1 MARHCH
7 LNTCPTGIATQRPDL
22 RRKFRG
28 TPEQIVAY
36 FTLIAE
42 DVRRILASL
51 GQRRLDDIVGRV
63 ELLERVDRPGTPR
76 AQLLD
81 LSLLLERSAG
91 AAPDHPRRRTAVR
104 NDRPGVVSLDAEI
117 LEALAPALDRNE
129 PFAGAYR
136 IGNHH
141 LTVGARIAGH
151 IARRSGSFGPAV
163 PVRLRFTGSAGQS
176 FGAFALPRM
185 QLRLEGEANDHVGKG
200 LCGGDIVIRPF
211 RTAAYAGD
219 GQPHVI
225 LGNTALYGATSGR
238 LFAAGSAGDRFAVR
252 NSGAV
257 AVIEGAGDHCCEYMT
272 GGVVVVLGP
281 VGRNLGAGMSNG
293 VAYVLDEG
301 DVPLAARCNP
311 EMVVVAALTS
321 ADERRLQAL
330 IRQHYQK
337 TGSRRARAILSG
349 WASYRALF
357 KKVSPPPPPPTP
369 APVPGVAAVEP
380 VDHLTSTGSPA

>member
-1 MARHCH
+1 
-7 LNTCPTGIATQRPDL
+7 
-22 RRKFRG
+22 
-28 TPEQIVAY
+28 
-36 FTLIAE
+36 
-42 DVRRILASL
+42 
-51 GQRRLDDIVGRV
+51 
-63 ELLERVDRPGTPR
+63 
-76 AQLLD
+76 
-81 LSLLLERSAG
+81 
-91 AAPDHPRRRTAVR
+91 
-104 NDRPGVVSLDAEI
+104 
-117 LEALAPALDRNE
+117 
-129 PFAGAYR
+129 
-136 IGNHH
+136 
-141 LTVGARIAGH
+141 
-151 IARRSGSFGPAV
+151 
-163 PVRLRFTGSAGQS
+163 
-176 FGAFALPRM
+176 M

-211 RTAAYAGD
+211 RTAAYTADGV

-301 DVPLAARCNP
+301 EVPLAARCNP
-311 EMVVVAALTS
+311 EMVVVADLES
-321 ADERRLQAL
+321 GDERRLQAL

-349 WASYRALF
+349 WGVYRAVF
-357 KKVSPPPPPPTP
+357 KKVSPP
-369 APVPGVAAVEP
+369 APVPTVAAVEP

>member
-1 MARHCH
+1 
-7 LNTCPTGIATQRPDL
+7 
-22 RRKFRG
+22 
-28 TPEQIVAY
+28 
-36 FTLIAE
+36 
-42 DVRRILASL
+42 
-51 GQRRLDDIVGRV
+51 
-63 ELLERVDRPGTPR
+63 
-76 AQLLD
+76 
-81 LSLLLERSAG
+81 
-91 AAPDHPRRRTAVR
+91 
-104 NDRPGVVSLDAEI
+104 
-117 LEALAPALDRNE
+117 
-129 PFAGAYR
+129 
-136 IGNHH
+136 
-141 LTVGARIAGH
+141 
-151 IARRSGSFGPAV
+151 
-163 PVRLRFTGSAGQS
+163 
-176 FGAFALPRM
+176 M

-219 GQPHVI
+219 GRPHVI

-311 EMVVVAALTS
+311 EMVVVSELEP
-321 ADERRLQAL
+321 ADERRLRTL

-337 TGSRRARAILSG
+337 TGSRRARAILNG
-349 WASYRALF
+349 WEIYRALF
-357 KKVSPPPPPPTP
+357 KKVSPPPP
-369 APVPGVAAVEP
+369 APVAPVAAVEP
-380 VDHLTSTGSPA
+380 VDHLASTGSPA